1 MLEALERRNVPA
13 ARKAKKRRP
22 QRVAPAPPPRPR
34 PPAPAPPRRP
44 TPPAPAPPRPQ
55 ITPPQQQGVVAPDAL
70 RRALELSM
78 AATAGDAEDDL
89 QRALALSRA
98 EAGIEAPPSAAN
110 PPVDLAS
117 ALAAARAATAP
128 EDELERALAASRA
141 DNDAALV
148 AECRAV
154 DAARIAAEA
163 DAETLAERRAAEERE
178 RETLVISGVGAAAD
192 AARNAIVAST
202 DALAAALFERPALKS
217 LFVDGGEAAR
227 RGVVKLLALGRSAAK
242 WYPLHAPAVLRE
254 RATALEA
261 TVVAVDAE
269 VEVLETALF
278 AMPEDG
284 RHGCVPRLFLGDAAE
299 GVIDLSEAP
308 EAPVAAAPNASE
320 PVVAPQQPATL
331 DTSQSD
337 E

>member
-1 MLEALERRNVPA
+1 M
-13 ARKAKKRRP
+13 
-22 QRVAPAPPPRPR
+22 
-34 PPAPAPPRRP
+34 
-44 TPPAPAPPRPQ
+44 
-55 ITPPQQQGVVAPDAL
+55 PPQQQGVVDPDAL

-98 EAGIEAPPSAAN
+98 EAGIEAPPSASN
-110 PPVDLAS
+110 PPVDLAR
-117 ALAAARAATAP
+117 ALAAARAASAP

-154 DAARIAAEA
+154 DAARVAAEA
-163 DAETLAERRAAEERE
+163 DAEALAARRAAEERE
-178 RETLVISGVGAAAD
+178 REDLVISGVGAAAD
-192 AARNAIVAST
+192 AAREAIVAST
-202 DALAAALFERPALKS
+202 DALAAALFERPALKA

-308 EAPVAAAPNASE
+308 AEPAPVAAP
-320 PVVAPQQPATL
+320 PQPATL

>member
-1 MLEALERRNVPA
+1 MP
-13 ARKAKKRRP
+13 
-22 QRVAPAPPPRPR
+22 
-34 PPAPAPPRRP
+34 
-44 TPPAPAPPRPQ
+44 
-55 ITPPQQQGVVAPDAL
+55 PPQQQGLVAPDAL

-98 EAGIEAPPSAAN
+98 EAGIEAPPSASN
-110 PPVDLAS
+110 PPVDLAR
-117 ALAAARAATAP
+117 ALAAARAASAP

-154 DAARIAAEA
+154 DAARVAAEA
-163 DAETLAERRAAEERE
+163 DAEALAARRAAEERE
-178 RETLVISGVGAAAD
+178 REDLVISGVGQAAD

-202 DALAAALFERPALKS
+202 DALAAALFERPALKA

-227 RGVVKLLALGRSAAK
+227 RGVVKLLSLGRSAAK

-308 EAPVAAAPNASE
+308 PEAVSAPVAPLPVEPAPVAAP
-320 PVVAPQQPATL
+320 PQPATL

>member
-1 MLEALERRNVPA
+1 MP
-13 ARKAKKRRP
+13 
-22 QRVAPAPPPRPR
+22 
-34 PPAPAPPRRP
+34 
-44 TPPAPAPPRPQ
+44 
-55 ITPPQQQGVVAPDAL
+55 PPQQQGVVAPDAL

-98 EAGIEAPPSAAN
+98 EAGIEAPPSAVN
-110 PPVDLAS
+110 PAVDLES
-117 ALAAARAATAP
+117 ALAAARAASAP

-163 DAETLAERRAAEERE
+163 DAESLAARRAAEERE
-178 RETLVISGVGAAAD
+178 RETLVISGVGEAAD

-202 DALAAALFERPALKS
+202 DALAAALFERPALKA

-227 RGVVKLLALGRSAAK
+227 RGMVKLLALGRSAAK

-261 TVVAVDAE
+261 TVVAVESE
-269 VEVLETALF
+269 VTVLETALF

-299 GVIDLSEAP
+299 GVIDLSEAAATDVP
-308 EAPVAAAPNASE
+308 TPAEPAPVAAPK
-320 PVVAPQQPATL
+320 QPATL
-331 DTSQSD
+331 DTSQSG

>member
-1 MLEALERRNVPA
+1 M
-13 ARKAKKRRP
+13 
-22 QRVAPAPPPRPR
+22 PP
-34 PPAPAPPRRP
+34 
-44 TPPAPAPPRPQ
+44 
-55 ITPPQQQGVVAPDAL
+55 PPQQGLVDPDAL

-117 ALAAARAATAP
+117 ALAAARAASAP

-178 RETLVISGVGAAAD
+178 REALVISGVGAAAD

-202 DALAAALFERPALKS
+202 DALAAALFERPALKA
-217 LFVDGGEAAR
+217 LFVDGGETAR

-308 EAPVAAAPNASE
+308 EAVIAPVAPTPAEAAPVAAPK
-320 PVVAPQQPATL
+320 QPATL

>member
-1 MLEALERRNVPA
+1 MM
-13 ARKAKKRRP
+13 
-22 QRVAPAPPPRPR
+22 
-34 PPAPAPPRRP
+34 
-44 TPPAPAPPRPQ
+44 PPAPAPPRPQ
-55 ITPPQQQGVVAPDAL
+55 IPPAQQQGVVAPDAL

-117 ALAAARAATAP
+117 ALAAARAASAP

-141 DNDAALV
+141 ANDAALV

-202 DALAAALFERPALKS
+202 DALAAALFERPALKA
-217 LFVDGGEAAR
+217 LFVDGGETAR
-227 RGVVKLLALGRSAAK
+227 RGVVKLLSLGRSAAK

-308 EAPVAAAPNASE
+308 
-320 PVVAPQQPATL
+320 QPATP
-331 DTSQSD
+331 
-337 E
+337 EE

>member
-1 MLEALERRNVPA
+1 
-13 ARKAKKRRP
+13 
-22 QRVAPAPPPRPR
+22 
-34 PPAPAPPRRP
+34 
-44 TPPAPAPPRPQ
+44 
-55 ITPPQQQGVVAPDAL
+55 
-70 RRALELSM
+70 M

-117 ALAAARAATAP
+117 ALAAARAASAP

-178 RETLVISGVGAAAD
+178 REALVISGVGAAAD

-202 DALAAALFERPALKS
+202 DALAAALFERPALKA

-284 RHGCVPRLFLGDAAE
+284 RHGCVPRLFMGDE
-299 GVIDLSEAP
+299 ETGVIDLSEAP
-308 EAPVAAAPNASE
+308 
-320 PVVAPQQPATL
+320 QPATL
-331 DTSQSD
+331 DTGPD

>member
-1 MLEALERRNVPA
+1 M
-13 ARKAKKRRP
+13 
-22 QRVAPAPPPRPR
+22 
-34 PPAPAPPRRP
+34 PPAP
-44 TPPAPAPPRPQ
+44 
-55 ITPPQQQGVVAPDAL
+55 VVDPEAL

-117 ALAAARAATAP
+117 ALAAARAASAP

-154 DAARIAAEA
+154 DAARVAAEA
-163 DAETLAERRAAEERE
+163 DAEALAERRAAEERE

-192 AARNAIVAST
+192 AARSAIVAST
-202 DALAAALFERPALKS
+202 DALAAAFFERPALKA

-227 RGVVKLLALGRSAAK
+227 RGVVKLLSLGRSAAK
-242 WYPLHAPAVLRE
+242 WYPLHAPAVLRRVEIEFQAPYLLDGVEVTETHWLTSTQVLRE
-254 RATALEA
+254 RATALDA

-308 EAPVAAAPNASE
+308 EAT
-320 PVVAPQQPATL
+320 APQQPATL
-331 DTSQSD
+331 NTSQSD

>member
-1 MLEALERRNVPA
+1 
-13 ARKAKKRRP
+13 
-22 QRVAPAPPPRPR
+22 
-34 PPAPAPPRRP
+34 
-44 TPPAPAPPRPQ
+44 
-55 ITPPQQQGVVAPDAL
+55 VVAPDVL

-117 ALAAARAATAP
+117 ALAAARAASAP

-154 DAARIAAEA
+154 DAARVAAEA

-178 RETLVISGVGAAAD
+178 RETLVISGVGEAAD

-202 DALAAALFERPALKS
+202 DALAAALFERPALKA

-227 RGVVKLLALGRSAAK
+227 RGMVKLLSLGRSAAK

-254 RATALEA
+254 RATALDA

-308 EAPVAAAPNASE
+308 EAPVAAAPAAPE
-320 PVVAPQQPATL
+320 PVAAPQRPATL
-331 DTSQSD
+331 DTSQP
-337 E
+337 EE

>member
-1 MLEALERRNVPA
+1 M
-13 ARKAKKRRP
+13 
-22 QRVAPAPPPRPR
+22 
-34 PPAPAPPRRP
+34 
-44 TPPAPAPPRPQ
+44 
-55 ITPPQQQGVVAPDAL
+55 PQQQGVVAPDAL

-154 DAARIAAEA
+154 DAARVAAEA
-163 DAETLAERRAAEERE
+163 DAESLAARRAAEERE
-178 RETLVISGVGAAAD
+178 REDLVISGVGAAAD

-202 DALAAALFERPALKS
+202 DALAAALFERPALKA

-227 RGVVKLLALGRSAAK
+227 RGMVKLLSLGRSAAK

-308 EAPVAAAPNASE
+308 DAPVAAAAPTPAE
-320 PVVAPQQPATL
+320 PVPVVAPPQPATL
-331 DTSQSD
+331 DTGSAG
-337 E
+337 

>member
-1 MLEALERRNVPA
+1 MM
-13 ARKAKKRRP
+13 
-22 QRVAPAPPPRPR
+22 
-34 PPAPAPPRRP
+34 
-44 TPPAPAPPRPQ
+44 PPAPAPPRPQ
-55 ITPPQQQGVVAPDAL
+55 IPPPQQQGVVAPDAL

-98 EAGIEAPPSAAN
+98 EAGIEAPPSASN

-117 ALAAARAATAP
+117 ALAAARAASAP

-163 DAETLAERRAAEERE
+163 DAEALAERRAAEERE
-178 RETLVISGVGAAAD
+178 REALVISGVGAAAD

-202 DALAAALFERPALKS
+202 DALAAALFERPALKA

-227 RGVVKLLALGRSAAK
+227 RGVVKLLSLGRSAAK

-308 EAPVAAAPNASE
+308 EAPVAAAAPTPAE
-320 PVVAPQQPATL
+320 PVPVAAPKQPATL
-331 DTSQSD
+331 DTSQPD